1 MSSKRVSRWGK
12 EQTASCQRIGN
23 GSRCRSKKVKKVN
36 KRKNCISFSEELG
49 HLSSS
54 QNGILWNLKE
64 WQCWFPYRCQRQMLL
79 TSSFSVLDVT
89 RVSSTG
95 DALKEHASLPAASH
109 STSCFQSWPGSPI
122 LLCPVTSLFSVA
134 WSPPSLPCRG
144 RAGYHPRDL
153 AFLIITLTNHSDTLV
168 SGDNDSYKVKDTLSF
183 Q

>member
-144 RAGYHPRDL
+144 RAG
-153 AFLIITLTNHSDTLV
+153 
-168 SGDNDSYKVKDTLSF
+168 
-183 Q
+183 